1 MTGPLSS
8 RRRFL
13 ELGAAFAAA
22 GTLPGNLQQAL
33 AVPANRKTGTI
44 QDVEHVVILMQENRS
59 FDHYFG
65 CLSGVRGYG
74 DPRAARQ
81 PDGTSVFAQKTAE
94 GSTVLPFR
102 MNTVHTSS
110 ACIASLD
117 HSWKGSQKVWNE
129 WDCWI
134 PHKTAMTM
142 GHFTRRDIPYYY
154 ALADAFT
161 ICDAY
166 HCSIFGPT
174 NPNRLFLFSGTNGL
188 SVGHDGKQAVENVD
202 DGNVSAD
209 MRHDNPKFQ
218 SFQWTTYAE
227 ELQKA
232 GVSWKVYQEYD
243 NFGDNALAGFTAF
256 RGLSEQSWQYQ
267 QGRRIVEGSTAEN
280 AATSEGRFLI
290 EAFEKDVAAGT
301 LPQVSWIVPAAA
313 LSEHPNAPPGYGEH
327 LISRLMDVFVRH
339 PDVWSKT
346 VFILNYDENDGFFD
360 HVPPPVPVLGG
371 DEGNSTVSVTG
382 ESYHGVP
389 VGLGPRVPAILISP
403 WSKGGRVNSE
413 VFDHTSV
420 LMFLEKR
427 FGVQAPNITSWRR
440 SVCGDLTS
448 AFDFSA
454 KDTRWQADLPNTDDY
469 MPQTRKSCMLPPP
482 LVPQYQTLP
491 RQEEGQRAT
500 CALPYHLA
508 ADLMVNT
515 EKAEIV
521 LNNTGVKGAVFRLSG
536 QGPSRHYTVG
546 EGATLSISLHPHDDF
561 TLSGPNGF
569 YRSGKNIS
577 DLQVRVREETEG
589 VTLFLKSIASEGAE
603 LVVEDAYG
611 ATADWTA
618 LLKPRQ
624 ELSRFYPLAGSDFWY
639 DLTVTRRKGGTAGH
653 IQVAGHVETGRPSRT
668 DPLMSRR
675 S

>member
-13 ELGAAFAAA
+13 ELGAALAAA
-22 GTLPGNLQQAL
+22 GSLPGNLRQAL

-65 CLSGVRGYG
+65 CLQGVRGYG
-74 DPRAARQ
+74 DPRATHQ
-81 PDGTSVFAQKTAE
+81 PDGTSVFAQKTAK

-134 PHKTAMTM
+134 PHKTTMTM

-209 MRHDNPKFQ
+209 MHRDNPKFQ

-232 GVSWKVYQEYD
+232 GVPWKVYQEYD
-243 NFGDNALAGFTAF
+243 NFGDNALAGFAAF

-267 QGRRIVEGSTAEN
+267 KGRRIVEGSTAEN
-280 AATSEGRFLI
+280 ATTSEGRFLI

-339 PDVWSKT
+339 PEVWSKT

-360 HVPPPVPVLGG
+360 HVPPPVPALYG
-371 DEGNSTVSVTG
+371 DEGSSTVSVTG
-382 ESYHGVP
+382 ESYHGIS
-389 VGLGPRVPAILISP
+389 VGLGPRVPALLISP

-427 FGVQAPNITSWRR
+427 FGVRAPNITPWRR
-440 SVCGDLTS
+440 AICGDLTS

-454 KDTRWQADLPNTDDY
+454 QDTRWQADLPNTDDY

-491 RQEEGQRAT
+491 RQEEGQRIT
-500 CALPYHLA
+500 CALPYRLA
-508 ADLMVNT
+508 ADLMVSS
-515 EKAEIV
+515 EKAEII
-521 LNNTGVKGAVFRLSG
+521 LRNTGAKGTVFRFSG

-546 EGATLSISLHPHDDF
+546 GGATLSIPLHPHDDF

-569 YRSGKNIS
+569 YRSGKSIS
-577 DLQVRVREETEG
+577 GLQVRVCEEPEG
-589 VTLFLKSIASEGAE
+589 VTLFLTNILSEETE
-603 LVVEDAYG
+603 LAVEDAYG

-618 LLKPRQ
+618 LLMPGQ

-639 DLTVTRRKGGTAGH
+639 DLTVASRKGGTAGH